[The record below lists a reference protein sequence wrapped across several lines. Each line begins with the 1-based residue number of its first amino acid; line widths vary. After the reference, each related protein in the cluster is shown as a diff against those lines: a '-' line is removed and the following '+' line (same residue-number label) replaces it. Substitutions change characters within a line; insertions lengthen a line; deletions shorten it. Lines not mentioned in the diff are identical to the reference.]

1 MKNLNVIFG
10 IFAVFVMV
18 SLPISAVQIQ
28 PNSISQAKK
37 INPQRIP
44 HRFRSQKKTVK
55 RKLKTQKRQK
65 QKYRLRQWFQE
76 GLRQLGIILFLFVIA
91 AVVGIMMAYGNG
103 ITRLVGRFAFA
114 FLIGILGMGL
124 ILAITDGDGV
134 GKMTWLFLGIL
145 AVIFAIVYPEEFELF
160 LDILKIL
167 AEL

>member
-1 MKNLNVIFG
+1 MKNLNIIFG
-10 IFAVFVMV
+10 IFAILIMV
-18 SLPISAVQIQ
+18 SLPISAVQVQ
-28 PNSISQAKK
+28 PNSTFQAEK
-37 INPQRIP
+37 IELQKIP
-44 HRFRSQKKTVK
+44 HRFRSQKKGIK
-55 RKLKTQKRQK
+55 RKLKTQKRQR

-76 GLRQLGIILFLFVIA
+76 GLRQLGIVLSLFIVATVI
-91 AVVGIMMAYGNG
+91 GIMMGYGNG

-114 FLIGILGMGL
+114 FLVGILGMGL